1 MGSTLCKPLS
11 QGRPVSSLDD
21 FDINIPIDTTKI
33 YMVIV
38 KSIVYMNDAI
48 AKSPVSGGTLK
59 NDADNEIVHLQENV
73 KMLKGQVKDMHSRL
87 LEAAV
92 LNNKYIQTI
101 QEYQTQIEQLK
112 KPPLF
117 ICSVVEI
124 LGDMALLRQHG
135 SNQEV
140 VTKIPDEIL
149 PDIESGARVAVTGN
163 LAIVRVMSKSVDV
176 RARVMELI
184 ESPNIDYDMIGGL
197 KKQIDEVIETLELP
211 LTNPELFTDVGVEPP
226 HGIMLYGPPGNGKT
240 LVAKAVAHRAKATFI
255 RMSGSELVQKYIGEG
270 ARLVRDVFEMAREK
284 APSIV
289 FIDEIDSV
297 GSRRTYDGT
306 TGSSEVNRTMV
317 QLLAELDG
325 FDARGDVK
333 IVAATNRIDLLDPA
347 LLRPGR
353 FDRIIEIPSPD
364 AQGRKEIFKIHTRN
378 MKLEDVDLDE
388 LVGLTDGLSGAEL
401 KAIVTEAGMFVIRRK
416 GKAVTMQDFKDAYN
430 KLIIKETR
438 EKVEGM
444 FV

>member
-1 MGSTLCKPLS
+1 MLLAS
-11 QGRPVSSLDD
+11 
-21 FDINIPIDTTKI
+21 
-33 YMVIV
+33 
-38 KSIVYMNDAI
+38 SIVYMNDAI
-48 AKSPVSGGTLK
+48 AKTPVSGGAIKKDADTELMELHETVELLK
-59 NDADNEIVHLQENV
+59 N
-73 KMLKGQVKDMHSRL
+73 QVKDMHSKL
-87 LEAAV
+87 LEAAI
-92 LNNKYIQTI
+92 LNNKYVQTI
-101 QEYQTQIEQLK
+101 QEYQSQIEQLK
-112 KPPLF
+112 RPPLF

-135 SNQEV
+135 SNQEI
-140 VTKIPDEIL
+140 VTKIPD
-149 PDIESGARVAVTGN
+149 DMASQIESGARVAVTGN
-163 LAIVRVMSKSVDV
+163 LAIVRVLSRSVDV

-184 ESPNIDYDMIGGL
+184 ESPDIDYNMIGGL
-197 KKQIDEVIETLELP
+197 KTQIDEVIETLELP
-211 LTNPELFTDVGVEPP
+211 LTNPELFTEVGIEPP
-226 HGIMLYGPPGNGKT
+226 HGILLYGPPGNGKT
-240 LVAKAVAHRAKATFI
+240 LIAKAVAHRAKATFI

-270 ARLVRDVFEMAREK
+270 ARLVRDVFDIAREK

-289 FIDEIDSV
+289 FIDEIDAV

-364 AQGRKEIFKIHTRN
+364 AQGRTEIFKIHTRN
-378 MKLEDVDLDE
+378 MKLENVDIDE
-388 LVGLTDGLSGAEL
+388 LVGITDGLSGAEL
-401 KAIVTEAGMFVIRRK
+401 KAIVSEAGMFVIRRK

-430 KLIIKETR
+430 KLIIKEPK
-438 EKVEGM
+438 EEVAGM

>member
-1 MGSTLCKPLS
+1 MA
-11 QGRPVSSLDD
+11 
-21 FDINIPIDTTKI
+21 
-33 YMVIV
+33 
-38 KSIVYMNDAI
+38 DAI
-48 AKSPVSGGTLK
+48 AKTPLVGGTIKKDTEVELKELQETVESLK
-59 NDADNEIVHLQENV
+59 NQIRE
-73 KMLKGQVKDMHSRL
+73 MHSRL
-87 LEAAV
+87 LEAAI
-92 LNNKYIQTI
+92 LNNKYVQTV
-101 QEYQTQIEQLK
+101 QEYQKQVEQLK

-117 ICSVVEI
+117 ICSVVEL

-140 VTKIPDEIL
+140 VTKVPDEL
-149 PDIESGARVAVTGN
+149 MPEIETGARVAVTGN
-163 LAIVRVMSKSVDV
+163 LAIVKVLSRSVDV

-184 ESPNIDYDMIGGL
+184 EAPDVDYNMIGGL
-197 KKQIDEVIETLELP
+197 QNQIEEVIETLELP
-211 LTNPELFTDVGVEPP
+211 LTNPELFGEVGIEPP
-226 HGIMLYGPPGNGKT
+226 HGILLYGPPGNGKT

-270 ARLVRDVFEMAREK
+270 ARLVRDVFNIAREK

-289 FIDEIDSV
+289 FIDEIDAV

-325 FDARGDVK
+325 FDTHGDVR

-353 FDRIIEIPSPD
+353 FDRIIEIPMPD
-364 AQGRKEIFKIHTRN
+364 ADGRKEIFKIHTRN
-378 MKLEDVDLDE
+378 MKLENVDLDE
-388 LVGLTDGLSGAEL
+388 LTKITEGLSGAEL
-401 KAIVTEAGMFVIRRK
+401 KAIVTEAGMFVIRRR
-416 GKAVTMQDFKDAYN
+416 GKAATMADFKDAYN
-430 KLIIKETR
+430 KIIVKETR
-438 EKVEGM
+438 EEVAGM

>member
-1 MGSTLCKPLS
+1 MA
-11 QGRPVSSLDD
+11 
-21 FDINIPIDTTKI
+21 
-33 YMVIV
+33 
-38 KSIVYMNDAI
+38 DAI
-48 AKSPVSGGTLK
+48 AKTPVTGGTIKKDSEAEIKELQETLESLK
-59 NDADNEIVHLQENV
+59 NQIKE
-73 KMLKGQVKDMHSRL
+73 MHSRL

-92 LNNKYIQTI
+92 LNNKYIQTV
-101 QEYQTQIEQLK
+101 QEYQKQIEQLK

-117 ICSVVEI
+117 ICSIVEV
-124 LGDMALLRQHG
+124 LDDMALLRQHG

-140 VTKIPDEIL
+140 VTKIPDELI
-149 PDIESGARVAVTGN
+149 PEIETGARVAVTGN
-163 LAIVRVMSKSVDV
+163 LAIVKVLSRSVDV

-184 ESPNIDYDMIGGL
+184 EAPDVDYNMIGGL
-197 KKQIDEVIETLELP
+197 QKQIEEVIETLELP
-211 LTNPELFTDVGVEPP
+211 LTNPELFAEVGIEPP
-226 HGIMLYGPPGNGKT
+226 HGILLYGPPGNGKT
-240 LVAKAVAHRAKATFI
+240 LIAKAVAHRAKATFI

-270 ARLVRDVFEMAREK
+270 ARLVRDVFNIAREK

-289 FIDEIDSV
+289 FIDEIDAV

-325 FDARGDVK
+325 FDTRGDVR

-353 FDRIIEIPSPD
+353 FDRIIDIPSPD
-364 AQGRKEIFKIHTRN
+364 AEGRKEIFKIHTRN
-378 MKLEDVDLDE
+378 MKLENVDIEE
-388 LVGLTDGLSGAEL
+388 LTKITEGLSGAEL
-401 KAIVTEAGMFVIRRK
+401 KAIVTEAGMFVIRRR

-430 KLIIKETR
+430 KIIVKETK
-438 EKVEGM
+438 EEVAGM

>member
-1 MGSTLCKPLS
+1 
-11 QGRPVSSLDD
+11 
-21 FDINIPIDTTKI
+21 
-33 YMVIV
+33 
-38 KSIVYMNDAI
+38 
-48 AKSPVSGGTLK
+48 
-59 NDADNEIVHLQENV
+59 
-73 KMLKGQVKDMHSRL
+73 
-87 LEAAV
+87 
-92 LNNKYIQTI
+92 
-101 QEYQTQIEQLK
+101 
-112 KPPLF
+112 
-117 ICSVVEI
+117 
-124 LGDMALLRQHG
+124 
-135 SNQEV
+135 
-140 VTKIPDEIL
+140 
-149 PDIESGARVAVTGN
+149 
-163 LAIVRVMSKSVDV
+163 MSKSVDV

-270 ARLVRDVFEMAREK
+270 ARLVRDVFDMAREK

-364 AQGRKEIFKIHTRN
+364 AEGRKEILKIHTRN
-378 MKLEDVDLDE
+378 MKLEDVDIDE
-388 LVGLTDGLSGAEL
+388 LVGMTDGLSGAEL

-416 GKAVTMQDFKDAYN
+416 GKAVTMQDFKDSFN
-430 KLIIKETR
+430 KMIIKETK
-438 EKVEGM
+438 EEVAGM
-444 FV
+444 FA

>member
-1 MGSTLCKPLS
+1 
-11 QGRPVSSLDD
+11 
-21 FDINIPIDTTKI
+21 
-33 YMVIV
+33 
-38 KSIVYMNDAI
+38 MNDAV
-48 AKSPVSGGTLK
+48 AKSPVAGGNIKNDSNEEMAELRETVQILK
-59 NDADNEIVHLQENV
+59 N
-73 KMLKGQVKDMHSRL
+73 QVKDMHSKL

-117 ICSVVEI
+117 ICSVIEV
-124 LGDMALLRQHG
+124 LGDMALLKQHG
-135 SNQEV
+135 SNQEI
-140 VTKIPDEIL
+140 VTRIPDDIMN
-149 PDIESGARVAVTGN
+149 DIESGARVAVTGN
-163 LAIVRVMSKSVDV
+163 LAIVRVLSRSLDV

-197 KKQIDEVIETLELP
+197 KRQIEEVVETLELP
-211 LTNPELFTDVGVEPP
+211 LTNPELFIDVGVEPP
-226 HGIMLYGPPGNGKT
+226 HGILLYGPPGNGKT
-240 LVAKAVAHRAKATFI
+240 LIAKAVAHRAKATFI

-270 ARLVRDVFEMAREK
+270 ARLVRDVFDMAREK

-297 GSRRTYDGT
+297 GSRRTYDST

-364 AQGRKEIFKIHTRN
+364 PVGRREIFKIHTRN
-378 MKLEDVDLDE
+378 MKLDHVDLDE
-388 LVGLTDGLSGAEL
+388 LVALTDGLSGAEL

-416 GKAVTMQDFKDAYN
+416 GKAVSMQDFKDAYN
-430 KLIIKETR
+430 KLIIKETK
-438 EKVEGM
+438 EEVAGM
-444 FV
+444 FA